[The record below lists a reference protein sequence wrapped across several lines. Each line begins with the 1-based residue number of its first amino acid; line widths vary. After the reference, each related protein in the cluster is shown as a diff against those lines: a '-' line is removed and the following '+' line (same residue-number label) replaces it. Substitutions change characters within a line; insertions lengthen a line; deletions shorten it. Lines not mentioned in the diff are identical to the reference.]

1 MSPTTSQSTIDAQ
14 IAQQIGTN
22 PLAALP
28 SNPNITQALQNYVN
42 AASNLSGVLNSNLLS
57 IYETAFSNWANQ
69 VLAGKIPNTNPPQ
82 PPDGYEAAAA
92 SDGWTY
98 VILGT
103 TPVCTVP
110 PPGYQM
116 PSVPQPTTTMV
127 IGIGSEIANTNY
139 WAATPANANVPN
151 GYTTP
156 NPTTAADGTVGFFTF
171 VATIGGGWWEKVG

>member
-1 MSPTTSQSTIDAQ
+1 MTPTQIDQA
-14 IAQQIGTN
+14 IMNQIGTD

-28 SNPNITQALQNYVN
+28 SNPNITQALANYVSAANSLASQLN
-42 AASNLSGVLNSNLLS
+42 ANLIT
-57 IYETAFSNWANQ
+57 IYQTTFQNWANQ

-82 PPDGYEAAAA
+82 PPDGYEAATA

-98 VILGT
+98 VILGD
-103 TPVCTVP
+103 TPVCAVP
-110 PPGYQM
+110 PI
-116 PSVPQPTTTMV
+116 PSIPQPTSAMV
-127 IGIGSEIANTNY
+127 IGIGAQIADTNY

-156 NPTTAADGTVGFFTF
+156 TPTTAADGTVGFFTF